1 MAWVHVRPVAGRRKG
16 SSVSQASPPPPSRS
30 RHRAPPLTDPLAA
43 LRLVLTVAST
53 PPRDETVCLLL
64 DDRCRPAACVVVVG
78 RADVVAVADTML
90 LLAEPPPPAGH
101 RSPGGDVAIT
111 ALTGTVRGLVLASVR
126 PGRSHRPTADDELD
140 WRVLQA
146 RFYGSAVDLL
156 DWFLVD
162 DDRAA
167 SLAELTGSPS
177 AWPR

>member
-1 MAWVHVRPVAGRRKG
+1 M
-16 SSVSQASPPPPSRS
+16 
-30 RHRAPPLTDPLAA
+30 
-43 LRLVLTVAST
+43 LTVAST

-101 RSPGGDVAIT
+101 RSDAGNLAVA
-111 ALTGTVRGLVLASVR
+111 ALTGSVRGLVLASVR
-126 PGRSHRPTADDELD
+126 PGRGHRPTADDELD

-146 RFYGSAVDLL
+146 RFDGAPVELL

-167 SLAELTGSPS
+167 SLAELTGTPS